1 MDLLGLGVGIVFG
14 ALLFLSG
21 LANPDKIIGT
31 LRLKDLH
38 AMRVIAVFVL
48 VGLLGVTLLDLFG
61 AAHFSVKPAMLVSVL
76 VGGALLGIGFGLT
89 GFCPGTGLASAASGH
104 LDAFVAALGMLVGA
118 LVYIVIQPYV
128 AGPMDAM
135 LDFGKETWPA
145 LADVPRAALALPLVA
160 IGAWVLWRTRPRA
173 PSPTN

>member
-48 VGLLGVTLLDLFG
+48 VGLLGVTILDLFG
-61 AAHFSVKPAMLVSVL
+61 IAHFSVKPAMLVSVL
-76 VGGALLGIGFGLT
+76 LGGALLGIGFGLT

-104 LDAFVAALGMLVGA
+104 LDAFFAALGMLVGA
-118 LVYIVIQPYV
+118 LAFIFLYPYV
-128 AGPMDAM
+128 AVPLDAM
-135 LDFGKETWPA
+135 MDFGKETWPT
-145 LADVPRAALALPLVA
+145 LADVPRWVIALPLLL
-160 IGAWVLWRTRPRA
+160 IGGFVLWRTRPRA
-173 PSPTN
+173 PKTS